1 MFFSLKSR
9 ENAWDFHLLQ
19 INGGYTT
26 LDRRPA
32 DLVKRYGDLYS
43 QLRLETLDSLDKLP
57 QLVNSDELKTK
68 LLFSVMVVSDPAR
81 SKVRLFL

>member
-1 MFFSLKSR
+1 MKKIVKLPF
-9 ENAWDFHLLQ
+9 Q

-32 DLVKRYGDLYS
+32 NLVKRYGDLYS

-57 QLVNSDELKTK
+57 QLVNSDELKIK
-68 LLFSVMVVSDPAR
+68 LLFSVMVVSVNVVIKFSDCVL
-81 SKVRLFL
+81 SIFL